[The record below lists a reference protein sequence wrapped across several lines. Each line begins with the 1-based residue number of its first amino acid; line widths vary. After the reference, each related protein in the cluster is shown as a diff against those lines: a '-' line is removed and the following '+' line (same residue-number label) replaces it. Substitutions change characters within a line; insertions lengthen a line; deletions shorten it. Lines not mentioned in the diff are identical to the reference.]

1 MRAERLVYGEDNVL
15 FAPIESDK
23 SGESGEL
30 SFSPSASMNLSGGV
44 FSMNCLPSED
54 TPWLNLDD
62 ATGVITIR
70 PDQVPNNTFGVADIR
85 EQGKGIKCRI
95 LWEKMQSAGTLED
108 FSVWLLILL
117 PTPWAGVSWSMS
129 TIQQTIGVASPPTI
143 PMDSLPRAWSLPPT
157 SFAAACSSGNTD
169 VAFKF
174 DVLTGQATLD
184 GHEAFV
190 LDTSTGILVSRA
202 NSSLSYIFDADKA
215 QRRSLSL
222 NCTVFGHY
230 DWRVGHRITVS
241 GRISIE
247 LMDDTCWKPLAS
259 SKWQISEQV
268 DANSSSK
275 CKSACRSMANCSHY
289 RCLGV
294 SKKCR
299 IHYPSFCLSQLTQNP
314 IQKIL
319 FRFEHPHPLL
329 VEILWGRAPGT
340 LGLGTRSRQG
350 DPGVGHSGDSG
361 LGTPLF
367 WGWALGTPGSWALQ
381 SPGAEH
387 SRDTLLEFWFQKFGG
402 H

>member
-1 MRAERLVYGEDNVL
+1 MRAERLVYGDDNVL
-15 FAPIESDK
+15 FVPIESDK

-54 TPWLNLDD
+54 TPWLILDD
-62 ATGVITIR
+62 ATGVITIL
-70 PDQVPNNTFGVADIR
+70 PEQVKNNTYGLTDIR
-85 EQGKGIKCRI
+85 EPSVGLSQGKGMKCRV
-95 LWEKMQSAGTLED
+95 LWEKMQSEMPEKV
-108 FSVWLLILL
+108 SVWLLILM
-117 PTPWAGVSWSMS
+117 PEPWAGVSWSRS

-157 SFAAACSSGNTD
+157 SFTAACPSDNTD

-202 NSSLSYIFDADKA
+202 NSSLSYVFDRDST

-247 LMDDTCWKPLAS
+247 LLDDTCWKPLAS
-259 SKWQISEQV
+259 SEWQISEQV

-294 SKKCR
+294 SFDAASTINLFACSTKLLYCTLIAGFRPAPAKVQR
-299 IHYPSFCLSQLTQNP
+299 DRWDLQLSVL
-314 IQKIL
+314 
-319 FRFEHPHPLL
+319 
-329 VEILWGRAPGT
+329 A
-340 LGLGTRSRQG
+340 
-350 DPGVGHSGDSG
+350 
-361 LGTPLF
+361 
-367 WGWALGTPGSWALQ
+367 GSL
-381 SPGAEH
+381 SK
-387 SRDTLLEFWFQKFGG
+387 RL
-402 H
+402 